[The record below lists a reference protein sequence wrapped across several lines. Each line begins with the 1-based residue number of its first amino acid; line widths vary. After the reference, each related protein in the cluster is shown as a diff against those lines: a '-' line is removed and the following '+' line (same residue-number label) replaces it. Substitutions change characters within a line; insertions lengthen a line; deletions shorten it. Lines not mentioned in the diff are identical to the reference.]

1 MPVLSTILYVA
12 VTFVA
17 GRYVGDPKQFVQA
30 LDDQYAALWG
40 KKDYNGIENSFYHG
54 EAVVIPPD
62 ATKFINQVA
71 IGSWLPN
78 MEQYWPSTLNISAEV
93 VVLEQGSQVNTIH
106 EIGSYAGVANRY
118 YQRWSDAGGQWKIAF
133 AATAIGGPQGDRSVL
148 QHVTVKD
155 NPYIMIQEKDKEFT
169 DAFNKEEFYT
179 VASFYNPDAQLIPPT
194 CDGYVLQPQL
204 AAFFKAAH
212 DSGISTINLKPT
224 VVVQESSNL
233 IHEIGANSINL
244 GTDEPYYVRWINNG
258 TNWQLA
264 FDIMSIGY

>member
-1 MPVLSTILYVA
+1 MPVLSTILYTA
-12 VTFVA
+12 VTFVV
-17 GRYVGDPKQFVQA
+17 GRYTEDAKKIVQA
-30 LDDQYAALWG
+30 LDNQYAALWS
-40 KKDYNGIENSFYHG
+40 KKDYKGIESELYQEG
-54 EAVVIPPD
+54 ALVIPPD
-62 ATKFINQVA
+62 ATKFVNQFA
-71 IGSWLPN
+71 IDSWLPN
-78 MEQYWPSTLNISAEV
+78 MEHYWPSTLNITAEV
-93 VVLEQGSQVNTIH
+93 VLLEEGSDSDTIH

-118 YQRWSDAGGQWKIAF
+118 YQRWSDAGGKWKIAF
-133 AATAIGGPQGDRSVL
+133 AAMAIGGPEGDRSALEQVA
-148 QHVTVKD
+148 VKD
-155 NPYIMIQEKDKEFT
+155 DPFAMIQEKDKEFT
-169 DAFNKEEFYT
+169 DAFNKEDFDT